1 MDTLALQ
8 NAKKNTNNVN
18 GQGEKGASSD
28 DLQKEGDV
36 IMLQDII
43 PVAHPEPSSWQYYKG
58 FMHTKRKKVVLIFY
72 TFRLFYY
79 HFH

>member
-1 MDTLALQ
+1 MTAASKVDMVRCTVAGMAESAIVDTLALQ

-43 PVAHPEPSSWQYYKG
+43 PVAHPEPSS
-58 FMHTKRKKVVLIFY
+58 
-72 TFRLFYY
+72 
-79 HFH
+79 